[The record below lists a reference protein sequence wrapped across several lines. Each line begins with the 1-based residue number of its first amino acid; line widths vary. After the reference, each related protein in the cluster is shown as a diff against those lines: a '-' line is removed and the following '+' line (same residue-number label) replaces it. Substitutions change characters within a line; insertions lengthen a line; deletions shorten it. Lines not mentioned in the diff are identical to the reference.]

1 MKKLFLLATILFSAA
16 CSFAQAR
23 LATADYNKT
32 MQPAVEIEIPFTE
45 KTVMKTIVDN
55 IEKRGYRGKENKGYM
70 VFKGV
75 MMSEL
80 GSGTYDLYF
89 KTDRKSRKEKDITIL
104 TMMVSSGFEKF
115 IGDTTDS
122 RVIENAKTFLNN
134 QTAAVIAYD
143 LELQV
148 KEQEEI
154 TAKSDKKYNNLVED
168 GQDLLKKKEKLEKE
182 IVENTQKQAE
192 QKAEAEKQRQ
202 ILETLKGKRKQ

>member
-1 MKKLFLLATILFSAA
+1 
-16 CSFAQAR
+16 
-23 LATADYNKT
+23 
-32 MQPAVEIEIPFTE
+32 
-45 KTVMKTIVDN
+45 MKTIIEN
-55 IEKRGYRGKENKGYM
+55 IEKRGYRGKDNKGYT

-75 MMSEL
+75 MIPEI
-80 GSGTYDLYF
+80 GPVAYDLYF

-122 RVIENAKTFLNN
+122 KVIDNAKTFLNN

-148 KEQEEI
+148 KEQEEL
-154 TAKSDKKYNNLVED
+154 TAKADKKYNNLVED
-168 GQDLLKKKEKLEKE
+168 GQDLLKKKEKLEKD
-182 IVENTQKQAE
+182 IADNTQKQAE

-202 ILETLKGKRKQ
+202 ILDTLKGKRKQ

>member
-1 MKKLFLLATILFSAA
+1 MKKIFLLAIIVLAA
-16 CSFAQAR
+16 ASSFAQAR
-23 LATADYNKT
+23 LATADYNKN
-32 MQPAVEIEIPFTE
+32 MQPALEIEIPFPE

-55 IEKRGYRGKENKGYM
+55 IEKRGYKGKDNKGFT

-75 MMSEL
+75 MIPEI
-80 GSGTYDLYF
+80 GPVAYDLYF

-104 TMMVSSGFEKF
+104 TMMISSGFERF

-122 RVIENAKTFLNN
+122 KVIENAKTFLNN
-134 QTAAVIAYD
+134 QTPAVIAYD

-148 KEQEEI
+148 KDQEEA
-154 TAKSDKKYNNLVED
+154 TVKADKKYNGLVED
-168 GQDLLKKKEKLEKE
+168 GQDLVKKKEKLEKE
-182 IVENTQKQAE
+182 IAENTQKQAE

>member
-1 MKKLFLLATILFSAA
+1 MKKIFLSAIIVFSAA

-45 KTVMKTIVDN
+45 KTVMKTIIEN
-55 IEKRGYRGKENKGYM
+55 IEKRGYRGKDNKGYT

-75 MMSEL
+75 MIPEI
-80 GSGTYDLYF
+80 GPVAYDLYF

-104 TMMVSSGFEKF
+104 TMMISSGFEKF

-122 RVIENAKTFLNN
+122 KVIDNAKTFLNN

-148 KEQEEI
+148 KEQEEL
-154 TAKSDKKYNNLVED
+154 TAKADKKYNNLVED
-168 GQDLLKKKEKLEKE
+168 GQDLLKKKEKLEKD
-182 IVENTQKQAE
+182 IADNTQKQAE

-202 ILETLKGKRKQ
+202 ILDTLKGKRKQ